1 MREISIVCLQIVLHR
16 VPLFSCLSLLMVV
29 QINTL
34 PLQAQTFARNQ
45 LFQEGCTSR
54 DPMDFSETRL
64 IFAHHK
70 MHKNYNK
77 CKLISWQMNTIV
89 RESHAGI
96 TLMLRAAVDC
106 VVQTSSLKSK

>member
-1 MREISIVCLQIVLHR
+1 MCLQIVLHC
-16 VPLFSCLSLLMVV
+16 VSLFSCLSLLMVV
-29 QINTL
+29 QINTVR
-34 PLQAQTFARNQ
+34 LQAQTFARNQ
-45 LFQEGCTSR
+45 LFQEGYTSR
-54 DPMDFSETRL
+54 DPVDFSETRL

-70 MHKNYNK
+70 MHNNYNK

-96 TLMLRAAVDC
+96 TLVLRATVDC